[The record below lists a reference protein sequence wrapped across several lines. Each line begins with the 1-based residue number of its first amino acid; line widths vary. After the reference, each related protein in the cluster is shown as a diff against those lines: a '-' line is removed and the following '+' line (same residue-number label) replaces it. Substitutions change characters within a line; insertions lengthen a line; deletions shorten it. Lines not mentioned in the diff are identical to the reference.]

1 MTHLSPSQIRSLA
14 ETSATAANYLDACDN
29 GAKFVRLDPAYYQ
42 TCARL
47 LTTIFTVVDSADTF
61 TDLLSRSPSARNAA
75 ESLEM
80 EHHLRISRTGYYP
93 RLAAIL
99 ARASV

>member
-1 MTHLSPSQIRSLA
+1 MIYLSPNQIKSLA
-14 ETSATAANYLDACDN
+14 ETSATAAAYLDACDS

-42 TCARL
+42 ACARL
-47 LTTIFTVVDSADTF
+47 LTTIFTVVNAAETF
-61 TDLLSRSPSARNAA
+61 PDLLSRSPSARNAA
-75 ESLEM
+75 ESLEI
-80 EHHLRISRTGYYP
+80 EYHILISRTGYYP